1 MVQIMN
7 DSTHEKSEQ
16 EAQQT
21 DLNVEHHHHH
31 HHHRS
36 GLMSDIAD
44 WKYLSPTKRRKIES
58 NVLFLA
64 LVVLAILM
72 MIYAVYISM
81 Q

>member
-21 DLNVEHHHHH
+21 NLNARHHHHH
-31 HHHRS
+31 SHHS
-36 GLMSDIAD
+36 GWMYDITD
-44 WKYLSPTKRRKIES
+44 WKYLSPTKRRKVKS
-58 NVLFLA
+58 NLLFSA